1 MNLYFDM
8 EFTGLRK
15 NTTPISIG
23 IISDNGKRF
32 YAEFYDYDK
41 SQCNDWIKENVIA
54 HTIIGGDS
62 NLAEKLEED
71 SNTTIVTGSKHS
83 VRYRLSD
90 WLQQFSDVQFISDV
104 SHYDFVILIDIFGDA
119 FDLPDNVSPV
129 CHDINHDIAR
139 YYNIT
144 DSEAFNKNREEIIS
158 EIGQQIDGE
167 KHNALY
173 DSEVIKG
180 IYDGIFKLK

>member
-23 IISDNGKRF
+23 IVSDNGKRF
-32 YAEFYDYDK
+32 YAEFCDYDK
-41 SQCNDWIKENVIA
+41 SQCSDWIKENVIS

-62 NLAEKLEED
+62 NLAKKLEEE
-71 SNTTIVTGSKHS
+71 SNIKVVTGSKS
-83 VRYRLSD
+83 SIRYELSD

-104 SHYDFVILIDIFGDA
+104 SHYDFVLLIDIFGDA
-119 FDLPDNVSPV
+119 FDLPDNVSPA
-129 CHDINHDIAR
+129 CYDIHHDIAR

-144 DSEAFNKNREEIIS
+144 DSEAFNKSREEIIS

-173 DSEVIKG
+173 DAEVIKG